1 MYRIVIQYG
10 RSIWERSERAFIMR
24 SLFTDELITSVKIT
38 ELLSSIESSD
48 WRGQEVKLCMP
59 GFKIECTFDKMEES
73 LKELGVRRAFS
84 ASQAQFGNLSLEV
97 SFD

>member
-1 MYRIVIQYG
+1 
-10 RSIWERSERAFIMR
+10 MR

-48 WRGQEVKLCMP
+48 WRGQEVKLRMP
-59 GFKIECTFDKMEES
+59 IFKIECTFDKMEES
-73 LKELGVRRAFS
+73 LKELGVNRAFS

-97 SFD
+97 SFV